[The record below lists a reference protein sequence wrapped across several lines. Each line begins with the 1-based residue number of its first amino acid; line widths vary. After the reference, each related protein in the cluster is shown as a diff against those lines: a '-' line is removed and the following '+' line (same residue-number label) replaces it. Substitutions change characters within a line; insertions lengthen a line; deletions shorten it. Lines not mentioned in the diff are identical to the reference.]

1 MKLNR
6 WHNYRWK
13 GGIREKCLFVPIRK
27 SENGATV
34 WPIDAEIALALCT
47 TAHPY
52 LARGSCQVS
61 SPSEQYEAQQVAQL
75 PLIGVNS

>member
-1 MKLNR
+1 MVIILLK
-6 WHNYRWK
+6 
-13 GGIREKCLFVPIRK
+13 REKCMVVTIRK
-27 SENGATV
+27 WGTA

-61 SPSEQYEAQQVAQL
+61 TPSEQYIAQQVAQL
-75 PLIGVNS
+75 PLNS

>member
-1 MKLNR
+1 M
-6 WHNYRWK
+6 
-13 GGIREKCLFVPIRK
+13 IQAEFVK
-27 SENGATV
+27 SVWLPLGQPSEIGATV

-75 PLIGVNS
+75 PLKRVNS